1 MKRFLNSRYE
11 TGFFTPLM
19 TILLCGIMLAESGHA
34 LAKTQEIPQ
43 EIPQETPQESKP
55 ETTMPD
61 STVRQEIYYTPTLED
76 ILESDFRAYEPQE
89 VKKMIRHLIRE
100 GVDFGGGFQS
110 SPYDVPPVYSL
121 FPNLQSLHYNR
132 VNGLFL
138 GIGRD
143 RMDWNPRSNL
153 FSIPNVQVH
162 GMIGYG
168 TASREWE
175 YSIGAERLF
184 GEGKRLLIGAEFYKA
199 LGTQDAWR
207 SGLTENSLTA
217 FFAGYDF
224 HDYYRQE
231 GFGFYAVQKV
241 HSMLELSGS
250 YLSET
255 VFSAERNTRFSVF
268 GKSSTMRLNPPIF
281 DVDGDGAGAGNGAGA
296 GDGAGAEQ
304 ISVSEIDQVTFGVG
318 LRWNPE
324 LRLLTEALSAGATVM
339 IESGDTGETED
350 GARFT
355 RYEAQTMVFYRSGP
369 GTMVSWRGM
378 AGTLTGDTPWYRQFH
393 LGGVGTLR
401 GFGFKEFSGNQMLM
415 SNLEVKFGVPS
426 RTNDWIRE
434 GDAYL
439 LVFLDSGWTQFT
451 DDLFEDAGPFT
462 GFSSFRTA
470 DLQHSAGF
478 GLGSSSFR
486 FELGWPLTGENDGP
500 SLMIRF
506 NPTF

>member
-1 MKRFLNSRYE
+1 MTRVLRGCMMAMIL
-11 TGFFTPLM
+11 TGIVMAQAVSAQTEE
-19 TILLCGIMLAESGHA
+19 A
-34 LAKTQEIPQ
+34 PQ
-43 EIPQETPQESKP
+43 D
-55 ETTMPD
+55 TTV
-61 STVRQEIYYTPTLED
+61 SEQVYYTPTLED
-76 ILESDFRAYEPQE
+76 ILESDFRVYEPQE

-100 GVDFGGGFQS
+100 GIDFGGGFQS

-121 FPNLQSLHYNR
+121 FPNLQSLHFNR

-143 RMDWNPRSNL
+143 RMDWSPRSDL
-153 FSIPNVQVH
+153 FSIPNVRLH

-184 GEGKRLLIGAEFYKA
+184 GERKRLLIGAEFYRA

-207 SGLTENSLTA
+207 SGLTENSVTA

-231 GFGFYAVQKV
+231 GFGIYAVQKI

-255 VFSAERNTRFSVF
+255 IASEDRNTSFSVF
-268 GKSSTMRLNPPIF
+268 GKTSTVRENPPIF
-281 DVDGDGAGAGNGAGA
+281 GVDGV
-296 GDGAGAEQ
+296 GAELAAAKNGPGQNGPGQNGPGQ
-304 ISVSEIDQVTFGVG
+304 IEISDIDQEKFGVG

-324 LRLLTEALSAGATVM
+324 LRLLTEAISAGAGISV
-339 IESGDTGETED
+339 EHSDTGSTQD
-350 GARFT
+350 GARYT
-355 RYEAQTMVFYRSGP
+355 RYEAEAVVFYRSGP
-369 GTMVSWRGM
+369 GAVVSWRGK
-378 AGTLTGDTPWYRQFH
+378 AGTLAGDTPWFRQFH
-393 LGGVGTLR
+393 LGGIGTLR
-401 GFGFKEFSGNQMLM
+401 GFGFKEFSGNQMLL
-415 SNLEVKFGVPS
+415 SNVEVKFGVPS
-426 RTNDWIRE
+426 RNNDWIRE

-439 LVFLDSGWTQFT
+439 LVFLDSGWTQVSEE
-451 DDLFEDAGPFT
+451 LYEDAGPLT
-462 GFSSFRTA
+462 GFSAFRSS

-486 FELGWPLTGENDGP
+486 FELGWPLTGERDGA
-500 SLMIRF
+500 SLMVRF